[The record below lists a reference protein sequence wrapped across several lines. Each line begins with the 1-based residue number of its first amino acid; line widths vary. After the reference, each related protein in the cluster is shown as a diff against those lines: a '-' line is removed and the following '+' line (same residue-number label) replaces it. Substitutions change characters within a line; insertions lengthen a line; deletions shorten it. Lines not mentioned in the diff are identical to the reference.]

1 MFMFSEY
8 SMWLCERM
16 KIYTNTCIFVCISS
30 TENYWD
36 DTVRTIRWLKCI
48 LTQTYTHTNG
58 VYIRLRTMTKAIL
71 LAATMFISSFA
82 SFLQF
87 GSFFLS
93 LLVVV
98 LPLLLLHCYCECAV
112 LPFSHNTHRTHGP
125 IHGETS
131 RRAFKRQTEIELSTL
146 TFKLTITLHS
156 LTIWLVGSD
165 NCTHG
170 SATVAPTHTHWHTQK
185 TRACVYS
192 STMSGSNVSRHIYT
206 RNFSINIMHVKNAA
220 QHSQKLSKSL
230 NGISVCRLTTAT
242 HFKWAIPWD
251 SNMEHFLVVIW

>member
-1 MFMFSEY
+1 MYATMVFLKLICSCSCSVSIRCDCVNGWKYIQIHVYLCVYHPQRIIETIQWELYDGWSVY
-8 SMWLCERM
+8 SHRH
-16 KIYTNTCIFVCISS
+16 TH
-30 TENYWD
+30 
-36 DTVRTIRWLKCI
+36 
-48 LTQTYTHTNG
+48 TQTECTL
-58 VYIRLRTMTKAIL
+58 YIRLRTMTKAIL

-170 SATVAPTHTHWHTQK
+170 SATVAPTHTHWPTHK
-185 TRACVYS
+185 KPVRVYIR
-192 STMSGSNVSRHIYT
+192 VQWA
-206 RNFSINIMHVKNAA
+206 V
-220 QHSQKLSKSL
+220 
-230 NGISVCRLTTAT
+230 AT
-242 HFKWAIPWD
+242 FQGTYIQEIFP
-251 SNMEHFLVVIW
+251 

>member
-1 MFMFSEY
+1 
-8 SMWLCERM
+8 
-16 KIYTNTCIFVCISS
+16 
-30 TENYWD
+30 
-36 DTVRTIRWLKCI
+36 
-48 LTQTYTHTNG
+48 
-58 VYIRLRTMTKAIL
+58 MTKAIL

-170 SATVAPTHTHWHTQK
+170 SATVAPTHTHWPTHK
-185 TRACVYS
+185 KPVRVYIR
-192 STMSGSNVSRHIYT
+192 VQWA
-206 RNFSINIMHVKNAA
+206 V
-220 QHSQKLSKSL
+220 
-230 NGISVCRLTTAT
+230 AT
-242 HFKWAIPWD
+242 FQGTYIQEIFP
-251 SNMEHFLVVIW
+251 